1 MIDNLEGIEK
11 WEDYR
16 EALQKKAKENIIP
29 DSGTFELT
37 PLCNFNCKMCYVH
50 LKPEEMKLQGNLRT
64 KEEWINLA
72 KEVRKAGTLFI
83 LLTGGEV
90 LTRPDFKEIYEELS
104 KMGFLL
110 TIYTNGYLITEEFAK
125 WLSLN
130 PPMKIRITM
139 YGASNETYE
148 KVTGIKDGYDRVVNS
163 IKILKKYK
171 LPLTLA
177 MTFIKD
183 NVNDEKLV
191 REFAKKENLRLD
203 VTGFVAKS
211 VRGASTNAENARLTS
226 EDVAENMYGD
236 EKINRVE
243 KLIDIYEKPTDI
255 CRCHNRSY
263 WVSWNGKMTM
273 CGFMNK
279 IYTNPFETSFM
290 EAWMELQDKM
300 DKIKKPEKCKDC
312 KYAAFC
318 RTCPGSL
325 EAETGSPEET
335 CDYICNKAKALYK
348 KYSIQYLKEG
358 GNNHEELFKTNGQAI

>member
-1 MIDNLEGIEK
+1 MTNYLDNIK
-11 WEDYR
+11 TWDDYR
-16 EALQKKAKENIIP
+16 EFIQEKAKKNILP
-29 DSGTFELT
+29 DTATFELT

-50 LKPEEMKLQGNLRT
+50 LKPEEMKLQGRLRT
-64 KEEWINLA
+64 KEEWISLA
-72 KEVRKAGTLFI
+72 KELKEKGTLFI

-90 LTRPDFKEIYEELS
+90 LTRKDFREIYEELS

-110 TIYTNGYLITEEFAK
+110 TIYTNGYLVTEDFAK
-125 WLSLN
+125 WLSKI
-130 PPMKIRITM
+130 PPMRIRITM

-148 KVTGIKDGYDRVVNS
+148 RVTGIKNGYDKVLNS
-163 IKILKKYK
+163 ISLLKKYK

-177 MTFIKD
+177 MTCIKD
-183 NVNDEKLV
+183 NFKDEPLV
-191 REFAKKENLRLD
+191 REFAKKENLRID
-203 VTGFVAKS
+203 VTGFVSKS
-211 VRGASTNAENARLTS
+211 VRGASTDAEHTRLTS

-236 EKINRVE
+236 REVKRVY
-243 KLIDIYEKPTDI
+243 KLIDIYEKPTDV
-255 CRCHNRSY
+255 CRCHNRSC
-263 WVSWNGKMTM
+263 WISWSGKMTM

-290 EAWMELQDKM
+290 EAWTKLQEKM
-300 DKIKKPEKCKDC
+300 DKIKKPEKCKNC

-348 KYSIQYLKEG
+348 KYSIQYLEEG
-358 GNNHEELFKTNGQAI
+358 GNNYEKLFKTNG